1 MTQKNKPSL
10 YISLIL
16 SIAAFA
22 VILSL
27 CFFLPRY
34 IEWKC
39 TNTLSMFTGDLPS
52 LGEKIFIYCLSYLLF
67 ALAAL
72 EDGALI
78 YLLLRI
84 KKGLTF
90 TDKTVKCIAVISL
103 LLMVIGALFVLL
115 TPWFRMAFA
124 VGLLVVFV
132 GVVIGV
138 VKNVLEEA
146 TAIKNENDFTI

>member
-1 MTQKNKPSL
+1 MAM
-10 YISLIL
+10 IV
-16 SIAAFA
+16 F
-22 VILSL
+22 V
-27 CFFLPRY
+27 CFFLPLY

-39 TNTLSMFTGDLPS
+39 TNTLSLFTGTLPNAT
-52 LGEKIFIYCLSYLLF
+52 EKIVIYSLAYLLMV
-67 ALAAL
+67 LAAV
-72 EDGALI
+72 EDGTLI
-78 YLLLRI
+78 LLLLRI

-90 TDKTVKCIAVISL
+90 TEKTVSCIKYISL
-103 LLMVIGALFVLL
+103 LLMVIGALFALL
-115 TPWFRMAFA
+115 TPWFRMACA

>member
-1 MTQKNKPSL
+1 MKQKNKLSL

-16 SIAAFA
+16 SITVLA

-39 TNTLSMFTGDLPS
+39 TNTLSMFTGDLPAF
-52 LGEKIFIYCLSYLLF
+52 GEKVFIYCLSYLLM

-90 TDKTVKCIAVISL
+90 TDKTVKCIGTISL
-103 LLMVIGALFVLL
+103 FIMVIGALFILL
-115 TPWFRMAFA
+115 TPWFKMALA

>member
-1 MTQKNKPSL
+1 MNQKNKLSL
-10 YISLIL
+10 YISLVL
-16 SIAAFA
+16 SITVFA

-52 LGEKIFIYCLSYLLF
+52 LGEKIFIYCLSYLLL

-78 YLLLRI
+78 FLLLRI
-84 KKGLTF
+84 KEGLTF
-90 TDKTVKCIAVISL
+90 TDKTVKALKGISL
-103 LLMVIGALFVLL
+103 LIMVIGALFVLL

-138 VKNVLEEA
+138 VKTVLEEA